1 MNTSY
6 LLSVLD
12 LYLQKE
18 KNSKIIVEVE
28 CINNIVKV
36 NFSYSFDHT
45 NKTFVK
51 INKDDFLSCINN
63 FIAKIQ
69 QNTNV
74 TMDNYNYNKQ
84 HSTTY
89 TFSNERRLSLIN
101 FQESDLKI
109 INENISNLDNKIE
122 VIASPVNLHAYDD
135 IVIEDYEEE
144 SYDNIYQETKK
155 TKLSFSF
162 GFASYATLFIIA
174 IWFLDILLIG
184 LWIFK
189 AMMK

>member
-28 CINNIVKV
+28 SINDIVKV

-135 IVIEDYEEE
+135 IVIEDVEE
-144 SYDNIYQETKK
+144 SYDEIYKETKK
-155 TKLSFSF
+155 TRFAFNF